1 MPVAWAAVL
10 LPGRVPWSRPCRRVL
25 LTPCGIYRQHN
36 AAYPLLS
43 QGLKYLGFPTT
54 VVSLSHSLTS
64 SLLPRW
70 VSLRGFR
77 VKCQLMSNKVCSS
90 FCGGEAA
97 RGAEVSGCPRCY
109 T

>member
-1 MPVAWAAVL
+1 MAWAAVL

-77 VKCQLMSNKVCSS
+77 VKCQLMSNKVCSF
-90 FCGGEAA
+90 FCSGEAA
-97 RGAEVSGCPRCY
+97 RGVEVSGCPRCY